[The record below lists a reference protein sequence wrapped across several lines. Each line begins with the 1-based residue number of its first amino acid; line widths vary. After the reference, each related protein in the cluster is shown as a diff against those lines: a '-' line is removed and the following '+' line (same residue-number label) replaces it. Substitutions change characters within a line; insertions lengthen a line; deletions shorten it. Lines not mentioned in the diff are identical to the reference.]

1 MSSTNLLF
9 KNKYWASRIQ
19 ILIRKPFV
27 LKTLRCCNWDIY
39 NAIDATEDGGQIRI
53 STCRS
58 GDDAQIKFEDSG
70 CGIAS
75 ENLDKV
81 FEPFFSTKSPGK
93 GTGLGL
99 SICYGIIEEHKG
111 KILVSSD
118 GVGKGA
124 TFTIILPV
132 ASKARRDEAS

>member
-1 MSSTNLLF
+1 MPKRTSKTGSELF
-9 KNKYWASRIQ
+9 IVDNSDNE
-19 ILIRKPFV
+19 V
-27 LKTLRCCNWDIY
+27 
-39 NAIDATEDGGQIRI
+39 
-53 STCRS
+53 
-58 GDDAQIKFEDSG
+58 QIKFEDSG

-93 GTGLGL
+93 GTGLGI

-111 KILVSSD
+111 KILVNSD

-132 ASKARRDEAS
+132 TAKEQRHEAS